1 MGPTDFAL
9 RHRTT
14 VFVLIFLIVVIGMVS
29 YLSLPR
35 EAAPDIKMPYVIVA
49 VPYPGVGPEDIES
62 LVTNHL
68 ETELEDL
75 DDVEEMTSSS
85 MEGLGQVVVK
95 FMPDVDTV
103 WATQQ
108 VQDRVN
114 RSRSK
119 LPSDIEEPVVQQIS
133 SSDWPILQISLSG
146 PAGPVRYTSIAEDL
160 QAEMEALPDV
170 LEVDL
175 SGGVER
181 EIRVEVNP
189 HLLNV
194 HDLSLNQV
202 VNALRA
208 ENVNIPGGDVKE
220 GKLQYTIRVAQEIED
235 PEIIKGMV
243 IETKFGHPILVR
255 DVAEVVDS
263 MKEDTTFARYRGADS
278 VSLSVKKKPGANI
291 IAVVQKIKKMVDARQ
306 GTFPAGTE
314 VTYLNDSSKFIKDMV
329 TELENNIVTALILVM
344 LVLFL
349 FVGGRNA
356 LFVAIAIPL
365 SMMVSFVVLSALGVT
380 LNFVVLFSL
389 VLALGM
395 LVDNAI
401 VVVENIYRHASEGKD
416 IMTAAREG
424 TQEVGWPV
432 ITSTLT
438 TLSVFFPLLSWPGIM
453 GEFMGYLPL
462 TLIIT
467 LSSSLFV
474 ALIINPVIA
483 SAFMTIKERKS
494 KKLFARFRKKKPD
507 AEEDAGEA
515 PAAPPREP
523 LFMRGYRH
531 LLRFT
536 IRWSAL
542 VILAMIGLLVGSVIL
557 FKETDP
563 KVEFFPSTT
572 PERGSV
578 SVNAPEGTELM
589 TTDGISRKVEVF
601 LEDQENVKHY
611 MAEVG
616 VSGGF
621 RMFPGTSTSNSAKIS
636 LDFQDRSEWVESPFK
651 TIESMRKHLETIPG
665 AEIRIEKEKMG
676 PPTGKPVNIE
686 ISGNDYAVLSLVAD
700 QVKDKIKDVEGLTDL
715 QDDYSEGRPELGLRI
730 DPILSSKLILH
741 GMQVVAGTVRTAI
754 YGMKA
759 TTYRLGE
766 DEFDVTVKLQE
777 KYRKDRED
785 VLDLVVAGKEGRK
798 VPLRTVA
805 WLEGDV
811 GPTTIAH
818 KERRRVITVSGD
830 AEGRS
835 GAEILKEVRGILK
848 DFNPRGAALAYTG
861 ENKEMESAQGFLMQ
875 ALLVGLFLIAM
886 VLLTQFNSIGQAF
899 IILFSVL
906 LSMIGVLWG
915 LIITG
920 MNFSVMMTGLGII
933 SLAGVV
939 VNNGIVLIDFINK
952 LRERGYELVDAL
964 VEAGAVRMRPV
975 LLTAGTTT
983 LGLIPMAQGWDFD
996 FRALH
1001 IETGTGSMEFWGP
1014 MAIAVIYGLVFATV
1028 LTLLVVPAMYYLIER
1043 LRQATSKVFERVPA
1057 LRWVATLVGLALVSF
1072 IAWSLIDA
1080 ISSKM
1085 TAV

>member
-1 MGPTDFAL
+1 MRPTEFAL
-9 RHRTT
+9 KHRTT

-85 MEGLGQVVVK
+85 MEGLAQVVVK

-146 PAGPVRYTSIAEDL
+146 PAGPVRYTAVAEDL
-160 QAEMEALPDV
+160 QSEMEALPDV

-189 HLLNV
+189 HLLNI
-194 HDLSLNQV
+194 HGLSLNQV

-208 ENVNIPGGDVKE
+208 ENVNIPGGDVEE

-235 PEIIKGMV
+235 PEVIKGMV

-255 DVAEVVDS
+255 DVAEVVDD
-263 MKEDTTFARYRGADS
+263 MKEDSTFARYRGADS

-291 IAVVQKIKKMVDARQ
+291 IAVVQKIKKMVDERKD
-306 GTFPAGTE
+306 TFPAGTE

-356 LFVAIAIPL
+356 LFVAVAIPL
-365 SMMVSFVVLSALGVT
+365 SMMVSFVILSALGVT

-401 VVVENIYRHASEGKD
+401 VVVENIYRHASEDGKD
-416 IMTAAREG
+416 LVTAAREG
-424 TQEVGWPV
+424 TKEVGWPV

-467 LSSSLFV
+467 LASSLFV

-483 SAFMTIKERKS
+483 SAFMTTKERKS
-494 KKLFARFRKKKPD
+494 KKFFARFRKGKKG
-507 AEEDAGEA
+507 AEEDAPVEKK
-515 PAAPPREP
+515 EP

-536 IRWSAL
+536 IRWSPL
-542 VILAMIGLLVGSVIL
+542 VILGMVGLLVGSVMI
-557 FKETDP
+557 FKATDP

-578 SVNAPEGTELM
+578 SVTAPEGTELA
-589 TTDGISRKVEVF
+589 TTDVISKKVEVF

-616 VSGGF
+616 VAGGF
-621 RMFPGTSTSNSAKIS
+621 RMFPGSSTSNSAKIS
-636 LDFQDRSEWVESPFK
+636 LDFQDRHEWKENPFK

-686 ISGNDYAVLSLVAD
+686 ISGRDYAVLSQVAD
-700 QVKDKIKDVEGLTDL
+700 QVIDKIKDVEGLTDL
-715 QDDYSEGRPELGLRI
+715 SDDYSEGRPELGLRI
-730 DPILSSKLILH
+730 DPILSSQLILH

-766 DEFDVTVKLQE
+766 DEFDVTVRLQE
-777 KYRKDRED
+777 KFRKDRED
-785 VLDLVVAGKEGRK
+785 VLDLVIAGKEGRK

-805 WLEGDV
+805 WLDGDV

-835 GAEILKEVRGILK
+835 GAEILKDVREILK
-848 DFNPRGAALAYTG
+848 DFSPRGAALAYTG

-1043 LRQATSKVFERVPA
+1043 LRQGTSRVFERVPA
-1057 LRWVATLVGLALVSF
+1057 LRWVATLVGLVAVAF
-1072 IAWSLIDA
+1072 IAWNLIDA

>member
-1 MGPTDFAL
+1 MAPTEFAL
-9 RHRTT
+9 KHRTA

-49 VPYPGVGPEDIES
+49 VPYPGAGPEDIES

-68 ETELEDL
+68 EIELEDL

-85 MEGLGQVVVK
+85 MEGLSQVVIK

-114 RSRSK
+114 RARSK
-119 LPSDIEEPVVQQIS
+119 LPPDIEEPVVKQIS
-133 SSDWPILQISLSG
+133 SSDWPILRISLSG
-146 PAGPVRYTSIAEDL
+146 PAGPLRFTSIAEDL
-160 QAEMEALPDV
+160 QSEFEALPDV

-175 SGGVER
+175 VGGVER

-189 HLLNV
+189 HLLNAAGV
-194 HDLSLNQV
+194 SLNKV
-202 VNALRA
+202 VLALRA
-208 ENVNIPGGDVKE
+208 ENVNIPGGDVEE
-220 GKLQYTIRVAQEIED
+220 GKLQYTIRIAEEIED
-235 PEIIKGMV
+235 PEDIKNMV
-243 IETKFGHPILVR
+243 IETRFGHPIR
-255 DVAEVVDS
+255 IREVAEVVDNF
-263 MKEDTTFARYRGADS
+263 KEDQTFARYRGADS

-291 IAVVQKIKKMVDARQ
+291 IDVVNKVKKIVDERA
-306 GTFPAGTE
+306 GGFPAGTK
-314 VTYLNDSSKFIKDMV
+314 VTYLNDNSKHIEDMV
-329 TELENNIVTALILVM
+329 RELENNIVTALFLVM

-356 LFVAIAIPL
+356 LFVALAIPL

-401 VVVENIYRHASEGKD
+401 VVVENIYRHYSGGKD
-416 IMTAAREG
+416 LLDAAREG
-424 TQEVGWPV
+424 TSEVGWAV

-438 TLSVFFPLLSWPGIM
+438 TLSVFFPLLAWPGIM

-467 LSSSLFV
+467 LASSLFV
-474 ALIINPVIA
+474 ALVISPVIA
-483 SAFMTIKERKS
+483 SVFMTCKERFSRKLR
-494 KKLFARFRKKKPD
+494 KKLSRG
-507 AEEDAGEA
+507 EDGEA
-515 PAAPPREP
+515 VEVETTEEAPRRESWF
-523 LFMRGYRH
+523 LRGYR
-531 LLRFT
+531 LTLRWT
-536 IRWSAL
+536 IRWSFL
-542 VILAMIGLLVGSVIL
+542 VILGMIGLLAGSAVI
-557 FKETDP
+557 FKMTDP
-563 KVEFFPSTT
+563 QVEFFPSTT
-572 PERGSV
+572 PERGV
-578 SVNAPEGTELM
+578 INITAPEGTELN
-589 TTDGISRKVEVF
+589 TTDGITRKVETF
-601 LEDQENVKHY
+601 LEGRDNVKHY
-611 MAEVG
+611 IAEVG

-621 RMFPGTSTSNSAKIS
+621 RMFPGSSSGNSAKIS
-636 LDFQDRSEWVESPFK
+636 VDFQDRHEWVENPFK
-651 TIESMRKHLETIPG
+651 TIEDLRRHLETIPG
-665 AEIRIEKEKMG
+665 AEILIEKDKKG

-686 ISGNDYAVLSLVAD
+686 ISGRDYGVLSRVAD
-700 QVKDKIKDVEGLTDL
+700 QIKVKIKDIKGLTDL
-715 QDDYSEGRPELGLRI
+715 QDDYSDGRPELGLRI
-730 DPILSSKLILH
+730 DPVLSGQLILQ
-741 GMQVVAGTVRTAI
+741 GMQVVAGTVRTAV
-754 YGMKA
+754 YGQKA

-766 DEFDVTVKLQE
+766 EEFDVTVRLQE
-777 KYRKDRED
+777 KFRKNRED
-785 VLDLVVAGKEGRK
+785 ILDLVVAGKEGRK
-798 VPLRTVA
+798 VPLRSVA
-805 WLEGDV
+805 WLDGDV

-835 GAEILKEVRGILK
+835 GAEILKDVKEHLK
-848 DFNPRGAALAYTG
+848 DFKPRGAALAYTG
-861 ENKEMESAQGFLMQ
+861 ENKEMVKAQGFLTQ

-906 LSMIGVLWG
+906 LSLIGVLWG
-915 LIITG
+915 QIITG
-920 MNFSVMMTGLGII
+920 INFSVMMTGLGII

-952 LRERGYELVDAL
+952 LRDRGYELVDAL

-996 FRALH
+996 FRAFTM
-1001 IETGTGSMEFWGP
+1001 ETGTGSMEFWGP

-1043 LRQATSKVFERVPA
+1043 GRVATLALFERSPA
-1057 LRWVATLVGLALVSF
+1057 LRWAVTLVGLVAVSLL
-1072 IAWSLIDA
+1072 AWKLIDA
-1080 ISSKM
+1080 IASK
-1085 TAV
+1085 TTG

>member
-1 MGPTDFAL
+1 MGPTEFAL
-9 RHRTT
+9 RHRVT

-49 VPYPGVGPEDIES
+49 IPYPGVGPEDIES
-62 LVTNHL
+62 LVTNHV

-85 MEGLGQVVVK
+85 MEGLSQVVVK

-119 LPSDIEEPVVQQIS
+119 LPQDIEEPVVQQIS
-133 SSDWPILQISLSG
+133 SSDWPILQISISG
-146 PAGPVRYTSIAEDL
+146 PAGPQHLTSVAEDL
-160 QAEMEALPDV
+160 QAEIEALPDV

-175 SGGVER
+175 VGGVER

-189 HLLNV
+189 HLMNAAG
-194 HDLSLNQV
+194 LSLNKIV
-202 VNALRA
+202 LALRA
-208 ENVNIPGGDVKE
+208 ENVNIPGGEVEE
-220 GKLQYTIRVAQEIED
+220 GKLQYTIRIAEEIED
-235 PEIIKGMV
+235 PEDIKNMV
-243 IETKFGHPILVR
+243 IETRFGHPIR
-255 DVAEVVDS
+255 IREVAEVVDDF
-263 MKEDTTFARYRGADS
+263 KEDQTFARYRGADS

-291 IAVVQKIKKMVDARQ
+291 IHVVEKVKGIVAERAD
-306 GTFPAGTE
+306 GFPAGTK
-314 VTYLNDSSKFIKDMV
+314 VTYLNDSSKHIEDMV
-329 TELENNIVTALILVM
+329 RELENNIVTALFLVM

-349 FVGGRNA
+349 FIGGRNA
-356 LFVAIAIPL
+356 VFVALAIPM

-401 VVVENIYRHASEGKD
+401 VVVENIYRHYSEGKEILD
-416 IMTAAREG
+416 AALDG
-424 TQEVGWPV
+424 TSEVGWPV

-438 TLSVFFPLLSWPGIM
+438 TLSVFFPLLAWPGIM

-462 TLIIT
+462 TLIVT

-474 ALIINPVIA
+474 ALIISPVIA
-483 SAFMTIKERKS
+483 SVFMTRKERYS
-494 KKLFARFRKKKPD
+494 KRLRKKFSKGD
-507 AEEDAGEA
+507 DGETEEAGATEEA
-515 PAAPPREP
+515 PRQES
-523 LFMRGYRH
+523 FFIRGYRH
-531 LLRFT
+531 TLLWT
-536 IRWSAL
+536 IRWSPL
-542 VILAMIGLLVGSVIL
+542 VILGMIGLLLGSVFI
-557 FKETDP
+557 FKKTDP
-563 KVEFFPSTT
+563 QVEFFPSTT
-572 PERGSV
+572 PERGAI
-578 SVNAPEGTELM
+578 NITAPEGTELS
-589 TTDGISRKVEVF
+589 TTDGITGKVEAFVAG
-601 LEDQENVKHY
+601 QENVKHY
-611 MAEVG
+611 IAEVG

-621 RMFPGTSTSNSAKIS
+621 RMFPGSSTSNSSKVSIDF
-636 LDFQDRSEWVESPFK
+636 LDRHDWVENPFV

-665 AEIRIEKEKMG
+665 AEIRIDKVKMG
-676 PPTGKPVNIE
+676 PPTGMPVNIE
-686 ISGNDYAVLSLVAD
+686 ISGRDYSVLSLVAE
-700 QVKDKIKDVEGLTDL
+700 QIKAKIKDIEGLTDL

-730 DPILSSKLILH
+730 DPVLSGQLILQ
-741 GMQVVAGTVRTAI
+741 GMQVVAGTVRTAV
-754 YGMKA
+754 YGQKA

-766 DEFDVTVKLQE
+766 EEFDVTVRLQE
-777 KYRKDRED
+777 QFRKNRED
-785 VLDLVVAGKEGRK
+785 ILDLVVAGKEGRK
-798 VPLRTVA
+798 VPLRSVA

-818 KERRRVITVSGD
+818 KERSRVITVSGD

-835 GAEILKEVRGILK
+835 GAEILKDVKERLK
-848 DFNPRGAALAYTG
+848 DYTPRGATLAYTG
-861 ENKEMESAQGFLMQ
+861 ENKEMVKAQGFLMQ

-906 LSMIGVLWG
+906 LSLIGVLWG

-952 LRERGYELVDAL
+952 LRDRGFDLVDAL

-996 FRALH
+996 FRAFTM
-1001 IETGTGSMEFWGP
+1001 ETGTGSMEFWGP

-1043 LRQATSKVFERVPA
+1043 GRVATLALFERSPA
-1057 LRWVATLVGLALVSF
+1057 LRWAVTLVGLVAVSLLAWKLIEA
-1072 IAWSLIDA
+1072 IAS
-1080 ISSKM
+1080 
-1085 TAV
+1085 TTTG

>member
-1 MGPTDFAL
+1 MSPTEFAL
-9 RHRTT
+9 KHRTA

-62 LVTNHL
+62 LVTNHV

-85 MEGLGQVVVK
+85 MEGLSQVVVK
-95 FMPDVDTV
+95 FMPNVDTV

-114 RSRSK
+114 RARSK
-119 LPSDIEEPVVQQIS
+119 LPPDIEEPVVKQIS

-146 PAGPVRYTSIAEDL
+146 PAGPVRFTSISEDL
-160 QAEMEALPDV
+160 QSEFEALPGV

-175 SGGVER
+175 VGGVER

-189 HLLNV
+189 HLLNAAGV
-194 HDLSLNQV
+194 SLNKV
-202 VNALRA
+202 VLALRA
-208 ENVNIPGGDVKE
+208 ENVNIPGGDVEE
-220 GKLQYTIRVAQEIED
+220 GKLQYTIRIAEEIED
-235 PEIIKGMV
+235 PEDIKNMV
-243 IETKFGHPILVR
+243 IETRFGHPIR
-255 DVAEVVDS
+255 IREVAEVVDNF
-263 MKEDTTFARYRGADS
+263 KEDQTFARYRGADS

-291 IAVVQKIKKMVDARQ
+291 IDVVNKVKDIVDERA
-306 GTFPAGTE
+306 GSFPAGTK
-314 VTYLNDSSKFIKDMV
+314 VTYLNDRSKSIEDMV
-329 TELENNIVTALILVM
+329 SELENNIVTALILVM

-349 FVGGRNA
+349 FIGGRNA
-356 LFVAIAIPL
+356 LFVALAIPL
-365 SMMVSFVVLSALGVT
+365 SMLVSFVVLSALDVT

-401 VVVENIYRHASEGKD
+401 VVVENIFRHYSEGKE
-416 IMTAAREG
+416 IMVAARDG
-424 TQEVGWPV
+424 TAEVSWPV

-438 TLSVFFPLLSWPGIM
+438 TLSVFFPLLAWPGIM

-474 ALIINPVIA
+474 ALIISPVIA
-483 SAFMTIKERKS
+483 SVFMTRKERFSKRLR
-494 KKLFARFRKKKPD
+494 KKLSMGEDGD
-507 AEEDAGEA
+507 AKEAETTEEA
-515 PAAPPREP
+515 PRRES

-531 LLRFT
+531 TLRWT
-536 IRWSAL
+536 IRWSPL
-542 VILAMIGLLVGSVIL
+542 VILVVICLLVGSVFL
-557 FKETDP
+557 FKKTDP
-563 KVEFFPSTT
+563 QVEFFPSTT
-572 PERGSV
+572 PERGAI
-578 SVNAPEGTELM
+578 NITAPEGTQLS
-589 TTDGISRKVEVF
+589 TTDGITHKVEAF
-601 LEDQENVKHY
+601 IAGQDNVKHY
-611 MAEVG
+611 IAEVG

-621 RMFPGTSTSNSAKIS
+621 RMFSGSSTSNSAKVS
-636 LDFQDRSEWVESPFK
+636 VDFQDRHDWIENPFV

-665 AEIRIEKEKMG
+665 AEIRIEKEKKG

-686 ISGNDYAVLSLVAD
+686 ISGRDYSVLSLVAD
-700 QVKDKIKDVEGLTDL
+700 QVKTEIKDIEGLTDL

-730 DPILSSKLILH
+730 DPVLSGQLILQ
-741 GMQVVAGTVRTAI
+741 GMQVVAGTVRTAV
-754 YGMKA
+754 YGQKA

-766 DEFDVTVKLQE
+766 EEFDVTVRLQE
-777 KYRKDRED
+777 QYRKNRED
-785 VLDLVVAGKEGRK
+785 ILDLVVAGKEGRK
-798 VPLRTVA
+798 VPLRSVA
-805 WLEGDV
+805 WLDGDV

-835 GAEILKEVRGILK
+835 GAEILKDVKERLK
-848 DFNPRGAALAYTG
+848 DFKPRGAALAYTG
-861 ENKEMESAQGFLMQ
+861 ENKEMVKAQGFLVQ
-875 ALLVGLFLIAM
+875 ALLVGLFLVAM

-906 LSMIGVLWG
+906 LSLIGVLWG
-915 LIITG
+915 QIITG
-920 MNFSVMMTGLGII
+920 INFSVMMTGVGII

-952 LRERGYELVDAL
+952 LRNRGYELVDAL

-996 FRALH
+996 FRAFTM
-1001 IETGTGSMEFWGP
+1001 ETGTGSMEFWGP

-1043 LRQATSKVFERVPA
+1043 GRVTTLALFERSPA
-1057 LRWVATLVGLALVSF
+1057 LRWAVALAGLVAVSLLAWKLIEA
-1072 IAWSLIDA
+1072 IA
-1080 ISSKM
+1080 SKS
-1085 TAV
+1085 TG

>member
-1 MGPTDFAL
+1 MGPTEFAL

-14 VFVLIFLIVVIGMVS
+14 IFVLIFLIIVVGMVS

-35 EAAPDIKMPYVIVA
+35 EAAPDVKMPYVIVA

-85 MEGLGQVVVK
+85 MESVSQVVVK

-356 LFVAIAIPL
+356 LFVAVAIPL
-365 SMMVSFVVLSALGVT
+365 SMMVSFVVLSAMGVT

-416 IMTAAREG
+416 MLTAAREG
-424 TQEVGWPV
+424 TQEVSWPV

-467 LSSSLFV
+467 LASSLFV

-483 SAFMTIKERKS
+483 SMFMTTKKRKS
-494 KKLFARFRKKKPD
+494 KKLWERFKKQGVEEEAEVPPKP
-507 AEEDAGEA
+507 A
-515 PAAPPREP
+515 REP
-523 LFMRGYRH
+523 LFMRGYRR
-531 LLRFT
+531 LLRFS

-542 VILAMIGLLVGSVIL
+542 VILAMVGLLVGSVIL
-557 FKETDP
+557 FVKTDP

-572 PERGSV
+572 PERGSISV
-578 SVNAPEGTELM
+578 SAPEGTQLAATDVM
-589 TTDGISRKVEVF
+589 TRKVEAF
-601 LEDQENVKHY
+601 LVEKDNIKHY
-611 MAEVG
+611 IAEVG
-616 VSGGF
+616 AAGGSK
-621 RMFPGTSTSNSAKIS
+621 MTPGSSTSNSAKVSI
-636 LDFQDRSEWVESPFK
+636 DFQDRHDWTESPFV
-651 TIESMRKHLETIPG
+651 TIEGLRKQLETIPG
-665 AEIRIEKEKMG
+665 AEIRIDKEKMG
-676 PPTGKPVNIE
+676 PPTGMPVNIE
-686 ISGNDYAVLSLVAD
+686 ISGRDYAVLSQVAD
-700 QVKDKIKDVEGLTDL
+700 QVKAQIKDIEGLTDL

-754 YGMKA
+754 YGQKA

-766 DEFDVTVKLQE
+766 DEFDVTVRLQE
-777 KYRKDRED
+777 EFRKERED

-805 WLEGDV
+805 WLDGDV

-818 KERRRVITVSGD
+818 KDRKRVITVSGD

-835 GAEILKEVRGILK
+835 GAEILKDVRERLK
-848 DFNPRGAALAYTG
+848 DFSPRGATIAYTG
-861 ENKEMESAQGFLMQ
+861 ENKEMESAQGFMMQ
-875 ALLVGLFLIAM
+875 ALLIGMFLIAM
-886 VLLTQFNSIGQAF
+886 VLLTQFNSMGQAF

-952 LRERGYELVDAL
+952 LRARGYELVDAL
-964 VEAGAVRMRPV
+964 VEAGAVRLRPV

-1028 LTLLVVPAMYYLIER
+1028 LTLLVVPSMYYLIER
-1043 LRQATSKVFERVPA
+1043 LRVGTASVFLRFPA
-1057 LRWVATLVGLALVSF
+1057 LRWIAGLIGFAVISLF
-1072 IAWSLIDA
+1072 GWTLIDA

>member
-1 MGPTDFAL
+1 MRPTEFAL

-14 VFVLIFLIVVIGMVS
+14 VFVLIFLIIVIGMVS

-85 MEGLGQVVVK
+85 MEGLSRVVIK

-119 LPSDIEEPVVQQIS
+119 LPADIEEPVVQQIS

-146 PAGPVRYTSIAEDL
+146 PAGPVRYTAIAEDL
-160 QAEMEALPDV
+160 QAEMEALPDI

-175 SGGVER
+175 TGGVER

-189 HLLNV
+189 HLLNI
-194 HDLSLNQV
+194 HELSLDKV
-202 VNALRA
+202 VKALRA
-208 ENVNIPGGDVKE
+208 ENVNIPGGDVEE
-220 GKLQYTIRVAQEIED
+220 GKLQYTIRIAREIED
-235 PEIIKGMV
+235 PDVIKGMV

-255 DVAEVVDS
+255 DVAEVVDDF
-263 MKEDTTFARYRGADS
+263 KEDLTFARYRGKDS

-291 IAVVQKIKKMVDARQ
+291 VHVVEQIKKMVEEREV
-306 GTFPAGTE
+306 TFPAGTE
-314 VTYLNDSSKFIKDMV
+314 VTYLNDYSKFIKDMV
-329 TELENNIVTALILVM
+329 HELENNIVTALVLVM

-365 SMMVSFVVLSALGVT
+365 SMLVSFVILSALGVT

-401 VVVENIYRHASEGKD
+401 VVVENIFRHHTQGKD
-416 IMTAAREG
+416 IMVAAREG
-424 TQEVGWPV
+424 TREVGWPV

-438 TLSVFFPLLSWPGIM
+438 TLSVFFPLLFWPGIM

-467 LSSSLFV
+467 LASSLFV

-483 SAFMTIKERKS
+483 SVFMTGKERLSRRLRNKIV
-494 KKLFARFRKKKPD
+494 KPAVKETRAR
-507 AEEDAGEA
+507 ESI
-515 PAAPPREP
+515 
-523 LFMRGYRH
+523 FMRGYRH
-531 LLRFT
+531 TLRWT
-536 IRWSAL
+536 IRWSPL
-542 VILAMIGLLVGSVIL
+542 VILVMVGILVGSVVL
-557 FKETDP
+557 FKQTDL

-572 PERGSV
+572 PERGAINV
-578 SVNAPEGTELM
+578 AAPEGTELS
-589 TTDGISRKVEVF
+589 TTDVITRKVEAF
-601 LEDQENVKHY
+601 LEDRDNLKHY
-611 MAEVG
+611 IAEVG
-616 VSGGF
+616 VAGGF
-621 RMFPGTSTSNSAKIS
+621 RMFPGSSTSNSAKIS
-636 LDFQDRSEWVESPFK
+636 IDFRDRREWTENPFA
-651 TIESMRKHLETIPG
+651 TIESLRKHLETIPG
-665 AEIRIEKEKMG
+665 AEISIQKEKRG

-686 ISGNDYAVLSLVAD
+686 ISGRDYDVLSQVAE
-700 QVKDKIKDVEGLTDL
+700 QIKDRIKDIEGLTDL

-730 DPILSSKLILH
+730 DPILSSTLILH

-754 YGMKA
+754 YGQKA

-766 DEFDVTVKLQE
+766 DEFDVTVRLQE
-777 KYRKDRED
+777 RFRKDRED

-798 VPLRTVA
+798 VPLRNVA
-805 WLEGDV
+805 WIDGDV

-818 KERRRVITVSGD
+818 KERKRVITVSGD

-835 GAEILKEVRGILK
+835 GAEILKDVRKSL
-848 DFNPRGAALAYTG
+848 DDYHPRGATLSYTG
-861 ENKEMESAQGFLMQ
+861 ENKEMVKAQGFLMQ

-915 LIITG
+915 LIITR

-952 LRERGYELVDAL
+952 LRDRGYELVDAL

-996 FRALH
+996 FRALN

-1043 LRQATSKVFERVPA
+1043 ARQATIGLFERAPV
-1057 LRWVATLVGLALVSF
+1057 LRWVATLAGLVVVGF
-1072 IAWSLIDA
+1072 IAWKLIDA
-1080 ISSKM
+1080 ISSKVA
-1085 TAV
+1085 AV